1 MNDSIIVY
9 KSKSEQMMDE
19 RNAQFI
25 KDHPDL
31 AYGVQLGFGVFV
43 IGLIAFAF
51 INLFINIVKKS

>member
-1 MNDSIIVY
+1 MDNSIIVY
-9 KSKSEQMMDE
+9 QSKSEQMMDE

-43 IGLIAFAF
+43 IGFIAFIF
-51 INLFINIVKKS
+51 IKIIKDTIKNS